1 MQTLLGV
8 TCSALFEVFES
19 TRCGGS
25 VPCSCFGFKSYPYFC
40 RPFPVFIFAFH
51 STFVFFLRIKADK
64 YDVAAWESLIV
75 ETSKV
80 CHLCES
86 HLFSVSVFKYYSSI
100 YILLQKTQGN
110 PSPHTTPPAFSS
122 TFLLVIN
129 ARLLQLNIVH
139 ARGFYKRFL
148 EVFPTASAHWK
159 VYVTT
164 SISTSR
170 HETAPLTTR
179 QYIYGYVE
187 DLDGP

>member
-100 YILLQKTQGN
+100 YILLQKTQGHPLTSHN
-110 PSPHTTPPAFSS
+110 SS
-122 TFLLVIN
+122 
-129 ARLLQLNIVH
+129 RLF
-139 ARGFYKRFL
+139 FYL
-148 EVFPTASAHWK
+148 P
-159 VYVTT
+159 
-164 SISTSR
+164 SR
-170 HETAPLTTR
+170 HKRTLAP
-179 QYIYGYVE
+179 VE
-187 DLDGP
+187 HCARPRVLQTVLGSVSDGVCALEGVRYYEY